1 MSADL
6 PDANATPVPDAAA
19 PAQAAPAEAAHAE
32 AAHGKSAPAKPAPF
46 DGKAFV
52 KRLSTAP
59 GVYRMIGADDKPLY
73 VGKAGA
79 LKNRVSSYF
88 NATPKSA
95 RIMSM
100 LAQTVRME
108 VTVTRTEA
116 EALILENQLIKSLK
130 PRYNVLLRDDK
141 SYPYV
146 LMTGEAWPRIAMHR
160 GPRAVAG
167 RYFGPY
173 ASVGAVR
180 DTLNLMHKLFRLR
193 SCEDSVF
200 RNRSRPC
207 LQHQIGRC
215 SAPCVGLVPA
225 RDYAESVRRAGLFLE
240 GRSDELTDEL
250 GRDMEAS
257 SARLDFEDAARLRDL
272 IASIR
277 SLQARQYVDGRAAD
291 LDVLALAMSGAAAC
305 VLLLAFR
312 DGRNLGTRAFFPQTR
327 GSDNP
332 EEVLTAFI
340 SQYYG
345 EQTPPGEI
353 VLDRDLPDRELFEQ
367 AFSAAGERRVQIKSS
382 VRGERAGYLDL
393 ARRNAEM
400 ALATE
405 MTSHA
410 AQLARAEAL
419 RDLLKMPALPQR
431 IECFDISHTM
441 GEATVASCVVFDSEG
456 PVRGQYRRYNIAG
469 IVEGD
474 DYAAMNQAIA
484 RRFRRAVE
492 DEGVMPDVLLIDGG
506 AGQVAQARAA
516 LDELGVEGVILVGVA
531 KGPARRPGDEELLL
545 PDGRVVRPGAE
556 SPALQLVQQVRDE
569 AHRFAITGHRG
580 RRQKTRNSS
589 RLEDI
594 PGIGPRRRA
603 NLLRHFGGLGGLKA
617 AGIEEIS
624 RVEGVNEALAERI
637 YAALH
642 GLEAPEEAVSAGG
655 GPGLGPAAASSAT
668 ASSGTISSGTD
679 AAPKASKAKKQRAAA
694 KPDPQR
700 SEG

>member
-1 MSADL
+1 MSAD
-6 PDANATPVPDAAA
+6 P
-19 PAQAAPAEAAHAE
+19 PA
-32 AAHGKSAPAKPAPF
+32 AKPAPF

-52 KRLSTAP
+52 KQLSTAP
-59 GVYRMIGADDKPLY
+59 GVYRMLGADDKALY

-146 LMTGEAWPRIAMHR
+146 LMTSEAWPRIAMHR

-225 RDYAESVRRAGLFLE
+225 RDYSESVRRASLFLE

-250 GRDMEAS
+250 GRDMEAA
-257 SARLDFEDAARLRDL
+257 SARLDFEDAARVRDL

-312 DGRNLGTRAFFPQTR
+312 DGRNLGTRAFFPKTN

-345 EQTPPGEI
+345 EQTPPREI

-367 AFSAAGERRVQIKSS
+367 AFSAAGERRVQIKSN

-410 AQLARAEAL
+410 AQQLRAEAL

-441 GEATVASCVVFDSEG
+441 GEATVASCVVFDAQG
-456 PVRGQYRRYNIAG
+456 PVRSQYRRYNIAG

-492 DEGVMPDVLLIDGG
+492 EDGVMPDVLLIDGG

-516 LDELGVEGVILVGVA
+516 LDELGVDGVILVGVA

-545 PDGRVVRPGAE
+545 PDGRTVHPGAE

-580 RRQKTRNSS
+580 RRQKARNSS

-617 AGIEEIS
+617 AGVEEIS

-642 GLEAPEEAVSAGG
+642 GLDAPDEA
-655 GPGLGPAAASSAT
+655 PAAAA
-668 ASSGTISSGTD
+668 AAGAGTTD
-679 AAPKASKAKKQRAAA
+679 APKASKGKKQRAAA
-694 KPDPQR
+694 EPAEPKR

>member
-1 MSADL
+1 MSIAD
-6 PDANATPVPDAAA
+6 A
-19 PAQAAPAEAAHAE
+19 PA
-32 AAHGKSAPAKPAPF
+32 F

-52 KRLSTAP
+52 KHLSTAP
-59 GVYRMIGADDKPLY
+59 GVYRMIAADDAVLY

-95 RIMSM
+95 RIMAM
-100 LAQTVRME
+100 LAQTARME

-146 LMTGEAWPRIAMHR
+146 LMTNEAWPRIAMHR
-160 GPRAVAG
+160 GPRAIPG

-180 DTLNLMHKLFRLR
+180 DTLNLMHKLFKLR

-215 SAPCVGLVPA
+215 SAPCVGLVAA
-225 RDYAESVRRAGLFLE
+225 RDYAESVRRSGLFLE
-240 GRSDELTDEL
+240 GRSDELSEEL
-250 GRDMEAS
+250 AKSMEAAS
-257 SARLDFEDAARLRDL
+257 VRLDFEEAARLRDL
-272 IASIR
+272 LQSIR

-291 LDVLALAMSGAAAC
+291 LDVLAIAMHGVTAC

-312 DGRNLGTRAFFPQTR
+312 DGRNLGTRAFFPKTN
-327 GSDNP
+327 GSENA
-332 EEVLTAFI
+332 EEVLAAFV

-345 EQTPPGEI
+345 EQAPPREI
-353 VLDRDLPDRELFEQ
+353 VLDRDIPDRELIEH
-367 AFSAAGERRVQIKSS
+367 ALSSTSDRRVQIKCN
-382 VRGERAGYLDL
+382 VRAERAGYVDL
-393 ARRNAEM
+393 ARRNAEL
-400 ALATE
+400 ALAAE
-405 MTSHA
+405 RTSHA
-410 AQLARAEAL
+410 AQHARAEGL
-419 RDLLKMPALPQR
+419 RELLGLDALPSR

-441 GEATVASCVVFDSEG
+441 GEATVASCVVFDAQG
-456 PVRGQYRRYNIAG
+456 PVRGQYRRFNISG
-469 IVEGD
+469 IEPGD
-474 DYAAMNQAIA
+474 DYAAMHQAIE

-492 DEGVMPDVLLIDGG
+492 EGGVTPDILLIDGG
-506 AGQVAQARAA
+506 AGQVAQARTV
-516 LDELGVEGVILVGVA
+516 LDDLGVEGVALVGVA
-531 KGPARRPGDEELLL
+531 KGPERRPGEEELLL
-545 PDGRVVRPGAE
+545 PDGRTVRPGAE

-580 RRQKTRNSS
+580 RRQKARNTS

-594 PGIGPRRRA
+594 AGIGPRRRA

-617 AGIEEIS
+617 AGIEEIA
-624 RVEGVNEALAERI
+624 RVDGINEALAERI
-637 YAALH
+637 YATLH
-642 GLEAPEEAVSAGG
+642 GLDVPDKPVERPATPSDTPEPTGNA
-655 GPGLGPAAASSAT
+655 
-668 ASSGTISSGTD
+668 
-679 AAPKASKAKKQRAAA
+679 
-694 KPDPQR
+694 R

>member
-1 MSADL
+1 M
-6 PDANATPVPDAAA
+6 
-19 PAQAAPAEAAHAE
+19 
-32 AAHGKSAPAKPAPF
+32 SAPAAPAPF

-52 KRLSTAP
+52 KQLSTAP
-59 GVYRMIGADDKPLY
+59 GVYRMIGADDNVLY

-79 LKNRVSSYF
+79 LRNRVSSYF

-100 LAQTVRME
+100 LAQTARME

-146 LMTGEAWPRIAMHR
+146 LMTNEAWPRIAMHR
-160 GPRAVAG
+160 GPRALPG

-225 RDYAESVRRAGLFLE
+225 RDYAESVRRAGLLLD
-240 GRSDELTDEL
+240 GRSDELTGEL
-250 GRDMEAS
+250 GRDMEAA
-257 SARLDFEDAARLRDL
+257 SARLDFEDAARMRDL
-272 IASIR
+272 ITAIR
-277 SLQARQYVDGRAAD
+277 TLQARQYVDGRAAD
-291 LDVLALAMSGAAAC
+291 LDVLAVAMQGVNAC

-312 DGRNLGTRAFFPQTR
+312 DGRNLGTRAFFPKTN

-345 EQTPPGEI
+345 EQTPPREI

-367 AFSAAGERRVQIKSS
+367 AFSASGERRVQIKSN
-382 VRGERAGYLDL
+382 VRGERAGYIDM
-393 ARRNAEM
+393 ARRNAEL
-400 ALATE
+400 ALGTE
-405 MTSHA
+405 LTSHA
-410 AQLARAEAL
+410 AQLARAESL
-419 RDLLKMPALPQR
+419 RDLLGMPALPQR

-441 GEATVASCVVFDSEG
+441 GEATVASCVVFDAQG

-469 IVEGD
+469 ITEGD

-492 DEGVMPDVLLIDGG
+492 ENGVMPDILLIDGG

-516 LDELGVEGVILVGVA
+516 LAELGVEGLILVGVA

-545 PDGRVVRPGAE
+545 PDGRVVRPGAQ

-642 GLEAPEEAVSAGG
+642 GLDAPAEPVAAPITLPKAAAGG
-655 GPGLGPAAASSAT
+655 SKKTAIGPAVADPSA
-668 ASSGTISSGTD
+668 
-679 AAPKASKAKKQRAAA
+679 
-694 KPDPQR
+694 PDRKR

>member
-1 MSADL
+1 MTTASQ
-6 PDANATPVPDAAA
+6 PAA
-19 PAQAAPAEAAHAE
+19 
-32 AAHGKSAPAKPAPF
+32 F

-52 KRLSTAP
+52 KHLSTAP
-59 GVYRMIGADDKPLY
+59 GVYRMIGADDNVLY

-79 LKNRVSSYF
+79 LRNRVSSYF
-88 NATPKSA
+88 NATPKST

-100 LAQTVRME
+100 LSQTVRME

-146 LMTGEAWPRIAMHR
+146 LMTQEAWPRIAMHR
-160 GPRAVAG
+160 GPRAIPG

-225 RDYAESVRRAGLFLE
+225 RDYAESVRRAGLLLD

-250 GRDMEAS
+250 GRSMEEAS
-257 SARLDFEDAARLRDL
+257 MRLDFEDAARLRDL
-272 IASIR
+272 ITGIR
-277 SLQARQYVDGRAAD
+277 TLQARQYVDGRAAD
-291 LDVLALAMSGAAAC
+291 LDVLAVAMQGVSAC

-312 DGRNLGTRAFFPQTR
+312 DGRNLGTRAFFPKTN

-332 EEVLTAFI
+332 EEVLAAFV
-340 SQYYG
+340 SQYYA
-345 EQTPPGEI
+345 EQPPPREI
-353 VLDRDLPDRELFEQ
+353 VLDRDLPDRELLEH
-367 AFSAAGERRVQIKSS
+367 ALSSSGERRVQIKCN
-382 VRGERAGYLDL
+382 VRGERAGYLDM
-393 ARRNAEM
+393 ARRNAEL
-400 ALATE
+400 ALGTE
-405 MTSHA
+405 LTSHA

-419 RDLLKMPALPQR
+419 RDLLGMPSLPAR

-441 GEATVASCVVFDSEG
+441 GEATVASCVVFDAEG

-474 DYAAMNQAIA
+474 DYAAMNQAIS

-492 DEGVMPDVLLIDGG
+492 ENGVVPDVLLIDGG
-506 AGQVAQARAA
+506 AGQVAQARSA
-516 LDELGVEGVILVGVA
+516 LDELGVEGLILVGVA

-580 RRQKTRNSS
+580 RRQKARNSS

-642 GLEAPEEAVSAGG
+642 GLDAPAEAAV
-655 GPGLGPAAASSAT
+655 T
-668 ASSGTISSGTD
+668 GTIQKGAAVAATGGKKQGAAV
-679 AAPKASKAKKQRAAA
+679 AAPDRK
-694 KPDPQR
+694 R